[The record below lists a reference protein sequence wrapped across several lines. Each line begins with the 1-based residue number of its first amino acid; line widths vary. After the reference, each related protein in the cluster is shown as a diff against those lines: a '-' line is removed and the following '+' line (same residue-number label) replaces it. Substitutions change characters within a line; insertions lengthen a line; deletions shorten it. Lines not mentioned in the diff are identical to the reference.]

1 LDQAGEDCQ
10 PRRGA
15 AYAAGCGGG
24 AESHSVAA
32 LRVDRS
38 AASPRNIKENRVVNS
53 LASKIAVVTGGASG
67 IGAATARLFAQAG
80 AKVVIGDLQD
90 GTAVAREVG
99 GLYLKTDVRRAED
112 VQALVALAV
121 REHGR
126 LDVFF
131 NNAGIEFHAP
141 LAATDDEQHRNLIDI
156 NVNGVFY
163 GLKHAI
169 LAMAQNPGP
178 ARGSIVNTASV
189 AGLVGTAMLGSYNAS
204 KHAVVGLTKNAAVEY
219 GPMGIRVN
227 AVCPGIIRT
236 PMLLAG
242 FEPTPEALEAF
253 GRVHALKRIGEPEE
267 VARLVLFLAS
277 DDASFITGQ
286 AIAIDGGMTAGPV
299 MAG

>member
-1 LDQAGEDCQ
+1 M
-10 PRRGA
+10 
-15 AYAAGCGGG
+15 
-24 AESHSVAA
+24 
-32 LRVDRS
+32 
-38 AASPRNIKENRVVNS
+38 NS
-53 LASKIAVVTGGASG
+53 LAQKIAVVTGGASG
-67 IGAATARLFAQAG
+67 IGAATARLFAEAG

-90 GTAVAREVG
+90 GGAVAREIG
-99 GLYLKTDVRRAED
+99 GIYQHTDVRRAED
-112 VQALVALAV
+112 VEALVARAV

-131 NNAGIEFHAP
+131 NNAGIEKHAP
-141 LAATDDEQHRNLIDI
+141 LAATDDAMHREIIDV

-169 LAMAQNPGP
+169 LAMAQNAGP

-242 FEPTPEALEAF
+242 FEPTQEALEAF

-277 DDASFITGQ
+277 DDSSFITGQ